1 MARLLERK
9 EEYTIDY
16 PTAIAYA
23 EAQQDIFWT
32 ANEIEMDKDLHGL
45 RTDLSEAEYHAVTE
59 SLKLFTLYELKVGDY
74 WLDYVFKTFQR
85 PDIQRM
91 AATFGFFE
99 LNVHAPFYNKVNEV
113 LGLNTDE
120 FYQSYKKDKE
130 LRDRMDWLDNVFGDD
145 PLLNVAAAS
154 MIEGAIL
161 YSNFA
166 FFKHFQASG
175 KNKLVNLCA
184 GINFSVR
191 DENLHSEAGAWM
203 FKELVKER
211 RAELG
216 PNNSPRD
223 EFEQEVVGYYKKF
236 TTIGAEIYRH
246 ESRIIDMLFEK
257 GPIKGITAEQM
268 KHFVQARINLCLEQL
283 GAEPMFEVT
292 YDPISKW
299 FYKNINSGQLH
310 DFFHKQGNN
319 YNRDWT
325 EGRFEW

>member
-1 MARLLERK
+1 MRLLDTR
-9 EEYTIDY
+9 EEYIIDY
-16 PTAIAYA
+16 PEAIAFA

-32 ANEIEMDKDLHGL
+32 ANEIDMEKDLHTL

-91 AATFGFFE
+91 AAVFGFFE

-113 LGLNTDE
+113 LGLNTEE
-120 FYQSYKKDKE
+120 FYTEYKKDE
-130 LRDRMDWLDNVFGDD
+130 DLSARMDWIDSSFNKD
-145 PLLNVAAAS
+145 PIWNVALAS

-191 DENLHSEAGAWM
+191 DENLHSEAGAWL
-203 FKELVKER
+203 FNTLIKER
-211 RAELG
+211 RGELG
-216 PNNSPRD
+216 VNNTARD
-223 EFEQEVVGYYKKF
+223 EFESEVASYHLDLLEAG
-236 TTIGAEIYRH
+236 EQIYEH
-246 ESRIIDMLFEK
+246 EARIIDILFEK
-257 GPIKGITAEQM
+257 GSIKGITAEQM
-268 KHFVQARINLCLEQL
+268 KHFVQARINLCLDQL
-283 GAEPMFEVT
+283 GIEPNMVVT

-299 FYKNINSGQLH
+299 FYKNINSSQLH
-310 DFFHKQGNN
+310 DFFIKQGNN
-319 YNRDWT
+319 YNRDWI
-325 EGRFEW
+325 EGGFVW

>member
-1 MARLLERK
+1 MPRLLEPK

-16 PTAIAYA
+16 PEVIAYA

-32 ANEIEMDKDLHGL
+32 ANEIEMEKDLHTL
-45 RTDLSEAEYHAVTE
+45 RTGLTEAEHHAVTE

-74 WLDYVFKTFQR
+74 WLDYVYKTFRR

-99 LNVHAPFYNKVNEV
+99 HNVHAPFYNKVNEV

-120 FYQSYKKDKE
+120 FYNSWKKDKD
-130 LRDRMDWLDNVFGDD
+130 LRTRIDWITNRFNDD
-145 PLLNVAAAS
+145 PIWNTALAS
-154 MIEGAIL
+154 LIEGVVL

-166 FFKHFQASG
+166 FFKHFQAEG

-191 DENLHSEAGAWM
+191 DENLHSEAGAWLHKTLIRETRGDLGSSNPLRDA
-203 FKELVKER
+203 FEEELTD
-211 RAELG
+211 L
-216 PNNSPRD
+216 
-223 EFEQEVVGYYKKF
+223 KKGLI
-236 TTIGAEIYRH
+236 TACAEIYNH
-246 ESRIIDMLFEK
+246 ESRIIDILFSK
-257 GPIKGITAEQM
+257 GPMKGITPDQM
-268 KHFVQARINLCLEQL
+268 KTFVKARINLCLNQL
-283 GAEPMFEVT
+283 SIEPAFDVT

-310 DFFHKQGNN
+310 DFFHKQGSS
-319 YNRDWT
+319 YNRAWV
-325 EGRFEW
+325 EGRFQW

>member
-1 MARLLERK
+1 MSRLLEPK
-9 EEYTIDY
+9 ETYTIDY
-16 PTAIAYA
+16 PQAIAYA

-32 ANEIEMDKDLHGL
+32 ANEIEMEKDLHGL
-45 RTDLSEAEYHAVTE
+45 RTDTTESEYHAVTE

-74 WLDYVFKTFQR
+74 WLDYVFKTFKR

-91 AATFGFFE
+91 ASVFGFFE

-120 FYQSYKKDKE
+120 FYESYKKDKD
-130 LRDRMDWLDNVFGDD
+130 LSSRMDWLDNSFGDD
-145 PLLNVAAAS
+145 VVFNVALAS
-154 MIEGAIL
+154 IIEGAIL

-166 FFKHFQASG
+166 FFKHFQAEG

-191 DENLHSEAGAWM
+191 DENLHSEAGSWL
-203 FKELVKER
+203 FKTLLVEEGIDKEKYR
-211 RAELG
+211 EKLTEAVSQVLAHET
-216 PNNSPRD
+216 SII
-223 EFEQEVVGYYKKF
+223 KK
-236 TTIGAEIYRH
+236 
-246 ESRIIDMLFEK
+246 LFSK
-257 GPIKGITAEQM
+257 GNIKGITEEQM
-268 KHFVQARINLCLEQL
+268 IHFVEARLDLCLNQL
-283 GAEPMFEVT
+283 GYEAIYKPK

-319 YNRDWT
+319 YNRDVI
-325 EGRFEW
+325 EGNFIW

>member
-1 MARLLERK
+1 MAEAQLLQPK
-9 EEYTIDY
+9 ETYTIDY
-16 PTAIAYA
+16 PQAIAYA

-32 ANEIEMDKDLHGL
+32 ANEIEMEKDLHGL
-45 RTDLSEAEYHAVTE
+45 RTDLTEAEYHAVTE

-74 WLDYVFKTFQR
+74 WLDYVFKKFKR

-120 FYQSYKKDKE
+120 FYESYKKDKSLSE
-130 LRDRMDWLDNVFGDD
+130 RMDWLDNAFGDD
-145 PLLNVAAAS
+145 VAFNVALAS
-154 MIEGAIL
+154 IIEGAIL

-166 FFKHFQASG
+166 FFKHFQSEG
-175 KNKLVNLCA
+175 KNKLVNLTA

-191 DENLHSEAGAWM
+191 DENLHSEAGAWLFNTLM
-203 FKELVKER
+203 VESGETREKYSER
-211 RAELG
+211 LLYAV
-216 PNNSPRD
+216 S
-223 EFEQEVVGYYKKF
+223 EVYK
-236 TTIGAEIYRH
+236 H
-246 ESRIIDMLFEK
+246 EVAIIKKLFSK
-257 GPIKGITAEQM
+257 GTIKGITQEQM
-268 KHFVQARINLCLEQL
+268 EHFVQARLDLCLNQL
-283 GAEPMFEVT
+283 GYEPKFKPK

-319 YNRDWT
+319 YNRDWK
-325 EGRFEW
+325 EGGFKW